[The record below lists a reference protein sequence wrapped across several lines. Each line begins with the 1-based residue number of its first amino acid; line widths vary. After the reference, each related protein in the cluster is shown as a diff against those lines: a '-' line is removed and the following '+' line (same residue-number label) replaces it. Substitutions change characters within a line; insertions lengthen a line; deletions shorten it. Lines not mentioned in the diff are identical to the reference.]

1 MPSVSSPEPP
11 LRDPLVLV
19 VEDEFLLALD
29 LELVLERHG
38 FRVLGPTATVAQAL
52 RLLED
57 GEPPDV
63 ALLDVNLK
71 GEMVTPVAEAL
82 RARGVPF
89 VLASAYDGHKLGG
102 GCSSQSAEHRQAHRR
117 ATPARRPG
125 GSRGAVT
132 VDRPPAPG

>member
-1 MPSVSSPEPP
+1 VPSVSPPEPP
-11 LRDPLVLV
+11 SRDPLVVLV

-63 ALLDVNLK
+63 ALLDVNLR
-71 GEMVTPVAEAL
+71 GELVTPVAAAL

-89 VLASAYDGHKLGG
+89 VLASAYG
-102 GCSSQSAEHRQAHRR
+102 SAQLLSAAVLAAAPKVSKPTSERR
-117 ATPARRPG
+117 LLAALAE
-125 GSRGAVT
+125 AVG
-132 VDRPPAPG
+132 R